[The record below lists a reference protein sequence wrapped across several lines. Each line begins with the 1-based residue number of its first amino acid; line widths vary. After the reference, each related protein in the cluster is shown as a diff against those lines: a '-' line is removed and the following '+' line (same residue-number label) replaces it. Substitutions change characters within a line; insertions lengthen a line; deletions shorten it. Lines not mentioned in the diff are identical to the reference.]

1 MTSICWLLASCIVIY
16 SLALNSTMFC
26 QVNFIASLLEMFF
39 YLVKIVVSLFNVTYL
54 LTSDL
59 IEEDV
64 HLGGIV
70 GYS

>member
-1 MTSICWLLASCIVIY
+1 
-16 SLALNSTMFC
+16 MFC